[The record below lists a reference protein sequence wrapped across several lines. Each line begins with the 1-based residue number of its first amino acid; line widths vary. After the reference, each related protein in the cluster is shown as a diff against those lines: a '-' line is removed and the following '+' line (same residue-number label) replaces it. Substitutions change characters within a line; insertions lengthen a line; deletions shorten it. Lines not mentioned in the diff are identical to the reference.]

1 MTPPTTPT
9 HPSIDLPPH
18 LARLEAEAIHI
29 FREAIAGAER
39 PVILFSGGKD
49 STVLAHLAATAF
61 YPSPPP
67 APLLHIDSTFE
78 FKETLTFRD
87 QFAEA
92 YGFKLLVRH
101 NEDGLRAGVSPF
113 THGSAVYTDVMRTEP
128 LKATL
133 DELKADIIFGGA
145 RRDEEKSRAKERVVS
160 IRQPGH
166 GWEPRAQRP
175 ELWSLYNP
183 RLGPGQS
190 ARVFPLSNWTESD
203 IWTYI
208 LVRGL
213 PLAPLYFAA
222 LRPTVIRDDMLLVI
236 GDERFDFAPGEEL
249 VTRSVRFRTVGCWP
263 VTGAIESE
271 AVTTSEILMETLA
284 DPRSERQGR
293 MIDRDEG
300 SSLESKKRR
309 GYF

>member
-1 MTPPTTPT
+1 MLDTQTRVE
-9 HPSIDLPPH
+9 IELPPH

-29 FREAIAGAER
+29 FREAISEAER

-49 STVLAHLAATAF
+49 STVLAHIAAAAF
-61 YPSPPP
+61 YPAPPP

-78 FKETLTFRD
+78 FRETLVFRD
-87 QFAEA
+87 AFAA
-92 YGFKLLVRH
+92 DYGFELLVRR
-101 NEDGLRAGVSPF
+101 NEDGAKAGVSPF

-128 LKATL
+128 LKAAL
-133 DELKADIIFGGA
+133 DELKADVIFGGA

-175 ELWSLYNP
+175 ELWNLYNT
-183 RLGPGQS
+183 RLGPKQS

-203 IWTYI
+203 IWAYI
-208 LVRGL
+208 MARGL
-213 PLAPLYFAA
+213 PLAPLYFSAP
-222 LRPTVIRDDMLLVI
+222 RPTIEQDGMLLVVA
-236 GDERFDFAPGEEL
+236 DDRFPFAPGDEL
-249 VTRSVRFRTVGCWP
+249 VTRMVRFRTVGCWP
-263 VTGAIESE
+263 VTGAVESE
-271 AVTTSEILMETLA
+271 AATLPDILRETLA
-284 DPRSERQGR
+284 DRRSERQGR

-300 SSLESKKRR
+300 SSLEAKKRR